1 MRYVII
7 GNGIA
12 GISAVEA
19 IRELDREGEII
30 VIGDETVTPYSR
42 PMICQVL
49 EGSQPHEKL
58 PIRSADFYERLNVTS
73 ILGKRI
79 QHLDVGDKRVG
90 FENGQ
95 WVDFDR
101 LLIASGADPR
111 PVEAKG
117 LTLKNIFYMRTEKH
131 ARQQVEALS
140 DARQALVLGGGLVG
154 FKAAYGLLRRGL
166 KVTMLITSGYPLSLQ
181 VDEPAGK
188 LILDQLLQHGLD
200 VRVGVSVTAFEGNGK
215 VTAAH
220 TDSGETL
227 PCDMVIIGKGVLPAL
242 DFVPRER
249 IEVDLG
255 IVVDRHLQSSATDI
269 FAAGDAAETVDI
281 ARQRPWVNAIW
292 PEAAAQGRVAGFNMA
307 GRPVACS
314 GSLSRNVMR
323 IFDLDLMTVGLANP
337 YNPSDYQIVRSEN
350 KLNNT
355 YRSLVFDQ
363 DCLVGAVLINQIEQG
378 GILRGL
384 IETRQP
390 LTVPPEVLMAP
401 EFNFARLCH

>member
-12 GISAVEA
+12 GVSAVEA

-30 VIGDETVTPYSR
+30 VIGDETTTPYSR

-58 PIRSADFYERLNVTS
+58 PIRPADFYERLTVTPM
-73 ILGKRI
+73 LGRRVRR
-79 QHLDVGDKRVG
+79 LDVEGKRVG
-90 FENGQ
+90 FEDGE
-95 WVDFDR
+95 WVEFDR
-101 LLIASGADPR
+101 LLIATGADPR
-111 PVEAKG
+111 PIKAAG
-117 LTLKNIFYMRTEKH
+117 LDLGNIFYMRTEAH
-131 ARQQVEALS
+131 ARRQVEALS
-140 DARQALVLGGGLVG
+140 GARQALVLGGGLVG
-154 FKAAYGLLRRGL
+154 FKAAYGLLRRGI

-181 VDEPAGK
+181 VDEPAGQ
-188 LILDQLLQHGLD
+188 LILEQLLQHGLD
-200 VRVGVSVTAFEGNGK
+200 VRVGVSVTAFEGSGA
-215 VTAAH
+215 VAVAY

-227 PCDMVIIGKGVLPAL
+227 PCDLVIIGKGVLPAL
-242 DFVPRER
+242 DFVTREH

-255 IVVDRHLQSSATDI
+255 IVVDGYMQSSVAGI
-269 FAAGDAAETVDI
+269 YAAGDAAETVDI
-281 ARQRPWVNAIW
+281 ARRQPWVNAIW

-307 GRPVACS
+307 GRPVAYP

-323 IFDLDLMTVGLANP
+323 IFDLDLMTLGYATP
-337 YNPSDYQIVRSEN
+337 ENPSAYRIFRSED
-350 KLNNT
+350 KRQQT

-390 LTVPPEVLMAP
+390 LSMPPSALMAP
-401 EFNFARLCH
+401 GFNFARLWR